1 MNRYVTISID
11 DGHSTDVRTAE
22 LLEKY
27 GLAATFYI
35 PSKNAERPVM
45 RSSDIQEIARHFE
58 VGGHTMN
65 HTPLRFLQP
74 HQAWAEIRDG
84 KSWLEDEVGRAV
96 VSFCYPRGKFN
107 GKLAAMVKQAG
118 FLGARTCLLNV
129 TSFPKN
135 PFYWGVSTHAGN
147 HSVYIQIR
155 HALLE
160 GNLAGA
166 RNYFRTYGCATEWD
180 THFMH
185 ALDDVEV
192 HGGIAHLYMHSWEI
206 DQSQHWA
213 KLEHVFESISERTTL
228 TRITNGALFSL
239 WEARHNGCGNN

>member
-11 DGHSTDVRTAE
+11 DGHPTDVKTAE

-27 GLAATFYI
+27 GLAATFYL
-35 PSKNAERPVM
+35 PSNNAERPVM
-45 RSSDIQEIARHFE
+45 RSSDIREIARRFE
-58 VGGHTMN
+58 VGGHTLN
-65 HTPLRFLQP
+65 HTPLRFLRP
-74 HQAWAEIRDG
+74 EKAWAEIRDG
-84 KSWLEDEVGRAV
+84 KSWLEHEVGRPV

-118 FLGARTCLLNV
+118 FLGARTCLQNV

-135 PFYWGVSTHAGN
+135 PFCWGVSTHAGD

-166 RNYFRTYGCATEWD
+166 RNYFRTYDCATEWD
-180 THFMH
+180 THFMY

-192 HGGIAHLYMHSWEI
+192 HGGIAHLYLHSWEI
-206 DQSQHWA
+206 DESQHWV
-213 KLEHVFESISERTTL
+213 KLEHVFESISARTTL

>member
-11 DGHSTDVRTAE
+11 DGHPTDVKTAE

-45 RSSDIQEIARHFE
+45 RSFDIREIARRFE
-58 VGGHTMN
+58 VGGHTLN
-65 HTPLRFLQP
+65 HTPLRFLRP
-74 HQAWAEIRDG
+74 ERAWDEIRDG
-84 KSWLEDEVGRAV
+84 KSWLEHEVGRPV

-107 GKLAAMVKQAG
+107 GRLAAMVQQAG

-135 PFYWGVSTHAGN
+135 PFYWGASTHAGN
-147 HSVYIQIR
+147 HSV
-155 HALLE
+155 LE
-160 GNLAGA
+160 GNLAGV
-166 RNYFRTYGCATEWD
+166 RNYFRTYDCATEWD

-206 DQSQHWA
+206 DESQHWA
-213 KLEHVFESISERTTL
+213 KLERVFESISARTSL
-228 TRITNGALFSL
+228 TKITNGALFSL
-239 WEARHNGCGNN
+239 WEGHHGCRNN

>member
-1 MNRYVTISID
+1 MDRYVTISID
-11 DGHSTDVRTAE
+11 DGHITDLKTVE

-35 PSKNAERPVM
+35 PCRNPERPVM
-45 RSSDIQEIARHFE
+45 TSSDIRGIARRFE
-58 VGGHTMN
+58 VGGHTLN

-74 HQAWAEIRDG
+74 QKAWAEIRDG
-84 KSWLEDEVGRAV
+84 KSWLEDEVGRPI

-118 FLGARTCLLNV
+118 FVGARTCLLNV

-135 PFYWGVSTHAGN
+135 PFSWGVSTHAGN
-147 HSVYIQIR
+147 HSLYIQIR

-160 GNLAGA
+160 GNFVGA
-166 RNYFRTYGCATEWD
+166 SNYFRTYGCATEWD
-180 THFMH
+180 KHFLH
-185 ALDDVEV
+185 ALDDVEA

-206 DQSQHWA
+206 DESQDWA
-213 KLEHVFESISERTTL
+213 KLERVFASIAARTAL
-228 TRITNGALFSL
+228 TRITNGDLFSL
-239 WEARHNGCGNN
+239 WRTTHDGFRNN